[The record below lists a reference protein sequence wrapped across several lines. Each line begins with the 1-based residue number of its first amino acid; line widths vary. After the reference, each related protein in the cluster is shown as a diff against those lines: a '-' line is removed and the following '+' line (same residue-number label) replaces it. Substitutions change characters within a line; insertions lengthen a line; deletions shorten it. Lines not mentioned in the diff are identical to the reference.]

1 MFEYYYKFYNFLDM
15 INNGHDG
22 DGRQNQQQANVQIS
36 AKEFAAKFKSKR
48 GTYSHAAKGPLFGDG
63 IIEWQVSPGLNIFR
77 RQSSDSFLFYF
88 HIEAYNF
95 LCGECQVYLPPYGKS
110 P

>member
-1 MFEYYYKFYNFLDM
+1 M

-22 DGRQNQQQANVQIS
+22 DGGQNQQQANVQIS
-36 AKEFAAKFKSKR
+36 AKEFATKFKSKR

-63 IIEWQVSPGLNIFR
+63 IIEWQVSPGLNLFR
-77 RQSSDSFLFYF
+77 RQSSDSFLFSF

-95 LCGECQVYLPPYGKS
+95 LCGEC
-110 P
+110 